1 MYKISLKQR
10 KKRIEVNKAQF
21 ILDIEST
28 KTFKA
33 KIKALKH
40 RLKILET
47 FIFLLDS
54 QLFMNT

>member
-10 KKRIEVNKAQF
+10 KKMIEVNKAQF

-40 RLKILET
+40 RLKKH
-47 FIFLLDS
+47 
-54 QLFMNT
+54 LFFF